1 MASSKTR
8 LSETACPSGRVLERP
23 CPRGRDIQR
32 FRDSLMSWGGGN
44 LRLFPWRKN
53 RPSNYK
59 IVVSEILLQR
69 TRAVVVAGFYQPY
82 FRAYPSWNALANAQ
96 RPCLESDLKP
106 IGLFKRRAVTLI
118 DLAQVMVLRNGRFPA
133 DRADIEELPGVG
145 QYVANAIELFVH
157 GRPRPLLDVNTARL
171 LERYFGPR
179 KLADIRNDPYLQTLA
194 QLVVADA
201 PDPASLNW
209 AMLDYAALVCRSGKP
224 ACDTCELSKRCR
236 HALGKESPRS
246 SAPTPRRK
254 RDQLP

>member
-1 MASSKTR
+1 MEYPLQLLFHEIMASSKTR
-8 LSETACPSGRVLERP
+8 LSETACPFDTVLE
-23 CPRGRDIQR
+23 GQGQGERDIKR
-32 FRDSLMSWGGGN
+32 FRDSLMSWGSAN
-44 LRLFPWRKN
+44 LRLFPWRKK
-53 RPSNYK
+53 RLSNYK

-69 TRAVVVAGFYQPY
+69 TRAVVVAGFYQR
-82 FRAYPSWNALANAQ
+82 FFQAYPSWNALANAE

-157 GRPRPLLDVNTARL
+157 GRPKPLLDVNTARL

-209 AMLDYAALVCRSGKP
+209 AMLDYAALVCQARKP
-224 ACDTCELSKRCR
+224 ACDICELSKRCR
-236 HALGKESPRS
+236 HVLGK
-246 SAPTPRRK
+246 
-254 RDQLP
+254 